1 MSRTS
6 LRTRLRDSVR
16 ISAGAHPRA
25 PCQLPFDSGW
35 HCPDVPLG
43 SGQWYCPISAA
54 TPPKSYLPKATLC
67 PPPSGA
73 YQSSPSPHTGGAAL
87 TRPSRPARAVPL
99 SPQHPSGS
107 IYPPPVALRPLW
119 ILTGFRRLTTPGR
132 RPQPLVLDL
141 SGTFSIITP
150 ASPRPS
156 SFPQLAQVRPP
167 RPFGASA
174 E

>member
-6 LRTRLRDSVR
+6 PRTRPSDSVR
-16 ISAGAHPRA
+16 TSVGAHPGE
-25 PCQLPFDSGW
+25 PCRLPFDSGQ
-35 HCPDVPLG
+35 HCPDVPLV
-43 SGQWYCPISAA
+43 SVQWYCPISAA
-54 TPPKSYLPKATLC
+54 APPKWYRPKVTLC
-67 PPPSGA
+67 PPQVEP
-73 YQSSPSPHTGGAAL
+73 TKAAR
-87 TRPSRPARAVPL
+87 RPTQVVLSDPDRPPVRAVPL
-99 SPQHPSGS
+99 SPQHPGGS
-107 IYPPPVALRPLW
+107 VYPPTVALRPLW

-167 RPFGASA
+167 RPLGASA